1 MRSEMANRLV
11 SVSLGQLRAQADSID
26 ATLLAEL
33 ERAGLIEQRGGKW
46 CCTERGH
53 NFAPRYMAMRHGRWC
68 IDGPTLRRSGGL
80 SFVSAHQSASVAKR
94 LAKMARAQ
102 GAKQAKRT
110 HGSDLKAES
119 RRALMFTAQWHRN
132 RKG

>member
-53 NFAPRYMAMRHGRWC
+53 NFG
-68 IDGPTLRRSGGL
+68 
-80 SFVSAHQSASVAKR
+80 SALYFISVAR
-94 LAKMARAQ
+94 VADDAEGDAARPVM
-102 GAKQAKRT
+102 
-110 HGSDLKAES
+110 H
-119 RRALMFTAQWHRN
+119 
-132 RKG
+132 

>member
-1 MRSEMANRLV
+1 MANRLV

-68 IDGPTLRRSGGL
+68 IDGPIITTFRRSFVCVRSSVRQRREAVGKEIRL
-80 SFVSAHQSASVAKR
+80 LTKPRSFEVVP
-94 LAKMARAQ
+94 
-102 GAKQAKRT
+102 
-110 HGSDLKAES
+110 
-119 RRALMFTAQWHRN
+119 RR
-132 RKG
+132 G

>member
-1 MRSEMANRLV
+1 M
-11 SVSLGQLRAQADSID
+11 
-26 ATLLAEL
+26 
-33 ERAGLIEQRGGKW
+33 GGS
-46 CCTERGH
+46 
-53 NFAPRYMAMRHGRWC
+53 
-68 IDGPTLRRSGGL
+68 LRRSGGL

-119 RRALMFTAQWHRN
+119 RRALMFTAQWHGN